1 MRIGGGISGRSRVA
15 RGLGL
20 CLLGAVLST
29 ASVPAMAA
37 AGGGLLERRGDGR
50 LTLDRTA
57 VLGALRKDLGL
68 RPSSPLLL
76 AGMPASFRGP
86 GGAAV
91 SARLFREGED
101 APGSYRYRISLMDGG
116 VARES
121 FYIRVRTGA
130 SGTLAQEAG
139 TGGQGAGVGVISR
152 ENPATL
158 VHVGDSVRIRAQGAG
173 FLIRFSGIAQSDG
186 GLGDSISVVNPV
198 SGARME
204 GQVTGPDRIVMRLS
218 GGGL

>member
-1 MRIGGGISGRSRVA
+1 MRVGEGISRRGRVA

-20 CLLGAVLST
+20 WLFGAWLST
-29 ASVPAMAA
+29 ASMPAMAA
-37 AGGGLLERRGDGR
+37 AGGGLLDRGGDGR

-57 VLGALRKDLGL
+57 VLVALRKDLGL
-68 RPSSPLLL
+68 RPSSVLSL

-91 SARLFREGED
+91 SARLFRDGED
-101 APGSYRYRISLMDGG
+101 APGTYRYRISLMEGG

-121 FYIRVRTGA
+121 FYIRVRTGV
-130 SGTLAQEAG
+130 SGTLAQEAE
-139 TGGQGAGVGVISR
+139 TGGEGAGVAAISR
-152 ENPATL
+152 NNPATL

-186 GLGDSISVVNPV
+186 GLGESVSVVNPL

-204 GQVTGPDRIVMRLS
+204 GQVTGPDRIVMRIS